1 MHRPCVRARLASWMI
16 RQQCPLGARFE
27 RLFDSDDW
35 QDVVRLIVRASRTDT
50 RLERQLRERFA
61 GWLVE

>member
-1 MHRPCVRARLASWMI
+1 MKRPYVRARLASWMI
-16 RQQCPLGARFE
+16 RSGCPLGARFE

-35 QDVVRLIVRASRTDT
+35 QEVVAAIVRASRSDA